1 MTQQC
6 LLSTNLSHSFMYK
19 DNPYDAV
26 KIKLGLND
34 TDELLADRRQLL
46 EKIAIPTSNDFDLL
60 ATSPFIT
67 PELLGFVRVFN
78 MNKGETSN
86 LLKLTSTI
94 VLTPF

>member
-1 MTQQC
+1 
-6 LLSTNLSHSFMYK
+6 MYK

-78 MNKGETSN
+78 MNKGEKESFKTDKYNCADSV
-86 LLKLTSTI
+86 LIFRSI
-94 VLTPF
+94 VSLVGE